1 MTATMDSMIDCAPRS
16 SPVEPP
22 HWFIQSAKQQ
32 CAALPLPVCIV
43 VGRSS
48 LTMAYANGLLVERH
62 QCSTHEGASQSPY
75 ALTIPGS
82 PPMEFDM
89 PEECE
94 ELAQYLN

>member
-1 MTATMDSMIDCAPRS
+1 MTTLASMIECAPRS
-16 SPVEPP
+16 SHMEPP
-22 HWFIQSAKQQ
+22 QWFLESTGEQ
-32 CAALPLPVCIV
+32 CAALPLPQCIV

-48 LTMAYANGLLVERH
+48 LTMAYANGLLLERH
-62 QCSTHEGASQSPY
+62 ACSTHEGASQSPY